1 MDEKFMKVLREQQEI
16 QQKAARILHDT
27 EKMKEEVQNKLESLK
42 RKVENDLKNIG
53 EFLKEANVQFAT
65 YEYIFQED
73 DCKRIQINEQKY
85 QTCIY
90 VVVNQHKIYLGP
102 SKAEDESCFH
112 FSYKTGICTWDS
124 CTDSI
129 TTNCSMYICTH
140 WKSIYTFIQNN
151 LIKNVQKNN
160 QTILQET
167 LNKRDIVYRKLE
179 ELSGVRRLITE
190 IEQYG
195 IYALAFLIFKEKGIL
210 CNQSWLSERIKPI
223 LDRDYPADLSDT
235 TFSYMKIDTKIE
247 QYITNQDWSH
257 LDDGPITFSEYKNFY
272 DDLSE
277 YITEFQATPFYS
289 TSEQKQDMDLF
300 IQKLECI
307 NYALYGTDKLSM
319 SDSIVELMAKEYMSF
334 CDSIRNTQMYFEGIN
349 QTAEATMQFLVYLA
363 SKYTQNKNLL
373 SRGVDEEKLYIVSQ
387 ELSVINQHAYRA
399 KITELRNLMRSKE
412 PGYID
417 FHMFSETS
425 PKEYLDVI
433 RVTTGCY
440 GSNESVYFLNLV
452 RLCAYTKKEI
462 KKVILSTKSYTEKDL
477 VDLPTIIDQWKNE
490 YRSDRSLAWPTL

>member
-1 MDEKFMKVLREQQEI
+1 MNVLREQQEI

-42 RKVENDLKNIG
+42 RKVENDFKNIG

-112 FSYKTGICTWDS
+112 FLYKTGISAWDS

-179 ELSGVRRLITE
+179 EL
-190 IEQYG
+190 
-195 IYALAFLIFKEKGIL
+195 
-210 CNQSWLSERIKPI
+210 N
-223 LDRDYPADLSDT
+223 
-235 TFSYMKIDTKIE
+235 
-247 QYITNQDWSH
+247 H
-257 LDDGPITFSEYKNFY
+257 
-272 DDLSE
+272 
-277 YITEFQATPFYS
+277 
-289 TSEQKQDMDLF
+289 
-300 IQKLECI
+300 
-307 NYALYGTDKLSM
+307 
-319 SDSIVELMAKEYMSF
+319 
-334 CDSIRNTQMYFEGIN
+334 TQ
-349 QTAEATMQFLVYLA
+349 
-363 SKYTQNKNLL
+363 
-373 SRGVDEEKLYIVSQ
+373 
-387 ELSVINQHAYRA
+387 
-399 KITELRNLMRSKE
+399 
-412 PGYID
+412 
-417 FHMFSETS
+417 
-425 PKEYLDVI
+425 
-433 RVTTGCY
+433 
-440 GSNESVYFLNLV
+440 
-452 RLCAYTKKEI
+452 
-462 KKVILSTKSYTEKDL
+462 
-477 VDLPTIIDQWKNE
+477 
-490 YRSDRSLAWPTL
+490 

>member
-53 EFLKEANVQFAT
+53 EFLKKANVQFAT

-112 FSYKTGICTWDS
+112 FSYKTGIYTWDS

-179 ELSGVRRLITE
+179 EL
-190 IEQYG
+190 
-195 IYALAFLIFKEKGIL
+195 
-210 CNQSWLSERIKPI
+210 N
-223 LDRDYPADLSDT
+223 
-235 TFSYMKIDTKIE
+235 
-247 QYITNQDWSH
+247 H
-257 LDDGPITFSEYKNFY
+257 
-272 DDLSE
+272 
-277 YITEFQATPFYS
+277 
-289 TSEQKQDMDLF
+289 
-300 IQKLECI
+300 
-307 NYALYGTDKLSM
+307 
-319 SDSIVELMAKEYMSF
+319 
-334 CDSIRNTQMYFEGIN
+334 TQ
-349 QTAEATMQFLVYLA
+349 
-363 SKYTQNKNLL
+363 
-373 SRGVDEEKLYIVSQ
+373 
-387 ELSVINQHAYRA
+387 
-399 KITELRNLMRSKE
+399 
-412 PGYID
+412 
-417 FHMFSETS
+417 
-425 PKEYLDVI
+425 
-433 RVTTGCY
+433 
-440 GSNESVYFLNLV
+440 
-452 RLCAYTKKEI
+452 
-462 KKVILSTKSYTEKDL
+462 
-477 VDLPTIIDQWKNE
+477 
-490 YRSDRSLAWPTL
+490 